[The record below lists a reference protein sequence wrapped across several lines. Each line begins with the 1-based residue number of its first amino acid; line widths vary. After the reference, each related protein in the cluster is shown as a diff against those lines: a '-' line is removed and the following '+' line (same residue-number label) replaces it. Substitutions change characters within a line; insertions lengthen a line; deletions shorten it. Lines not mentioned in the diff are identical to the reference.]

1 MAAPPGPHGSEQ
13 SGDCPAGVG
22 TAPLDG
28 VTVVTL
34 EQAVAAPFATRQLAD
49 LGARVIKVE
58 RPGGGDFARGYD
70 ATVKGLSS
78 HFVWLNRS
86 KESLAL
92 DLKRPQAREVVAK
105 LIDRA
110 DVFVQNLAPG
120 AADRLGLDA
129 GTLRGRRPRLIVCNV
144 SGYGATGPFR
154 DKKAYDLLV
163 QAEAGLVSITGT
175 PDQVVKSSISVADIA
190 AGMYAYSGVL
200 TALFRRE
207 RSGVGATFEV
217 SMLEALGEWMGFP
230 LYYTLYGGTPPA
242 RSGARHAAIAPYGP
256 FTGADGETVFLGL
269 QNEREWVRFCAEV
282 LERPALATDPRF
294 DANARRVAN
303 RDALEAAIGEVF
315 GTLTAEQIVARLD
328 AAQIA
333 NGRMNSVAQLA
344 AHPQLAAR
352 DRWREVASA
361 AGPLRATLPPAAL
374 DGAEPRM
381 GAIPEVGE
389 HTGAILAEL
398 GYAPATVAAWRE
410 AGIA

>member
-1 MAAPPGPHGSEQ
+1 MAG
-13 SGDCPAGVG
+13 
-22 TAPLDG
+22 PLDG

-58 RPGGGDFARGYD
+58 RPVVGDFARGYD

-86 KESLAL
+86 KESLTL
-92 DLKRPQAREVVAK
+92 DLKRPEARAVVGK
-105 LIDRA
+105 LIDGA

-120 AADRLGLDA
+120 AAARLGLDA
-129 GTLRGRRPRLIVCNV
+129 AVLRGRRPRLVVCNV
-144 SGYGATGPFR
+144 SGYGASGPYR

-207 RSGVGATFEV
+207 RSGEGATVEV
-217 SMLEALGEWMGFP
+217 SMLEALAEWMGFP
-230 LYYTLYGGTPPA
+230 LYYTVYGGAPPA

-256 FTGADGETVFLGL
+256 FEGADGETVFLGL
-269 QNEREWVRFCAEV
+269 QNEREWVRFCADV
-282 LERPALATDPRF
+282 LERPGLAADSRF
-294 DANARRVAN
+294 DANAKRVAN
-303 RDALEAAIGEVF
+303 RDALESVIREVF
-315 GTLTAEQIVARLD
+315 ARLTAAEIVARLD

-333 NGRMNSVAQLA
+333 SGRMNSVAQLA

-352 DRWREVASA
+352 DRWREVASS
-361 AGPLRATLPPAAL
+361 AGPLRATLPPATL

-381 GAIPEVGE
+381 DAIPEVGE
-389 HTGAILAEL
+389 HTDAILAAL
-398 GYAPATVAAWRE
+398 GYPPATVAAWRSS
-410 AGIA
+410 GIV

>member
-1 MAAPPGPHGSEQ
+1 MAR
-13 SGDCPAGVG
+13 
-22 TAPLDG
+22 PLDG
-28 VTVVTL
+28 VTVVAL

-49 LGARVIKVE
+49 LGARVVKVE
-58 RPGGGDFARGYD
+58 RPVVGDFARGYD
-70 ATVKGLSS
+70 ATVRGLSS

-86 KESLAL
+86 KESLTL
-92 DLKRPQAREVVAK
+92 DLKRPEARGVVAK
-105 LIDRA
+105 LIEGA

-129 GTLRGRRPRLIVCNV
+129 GTLRARRPRLVVCNV
-144 SGYGATGPFR
+144 SGYGATGPYR

-190 AGMYAYSGVL
+190 AGMYAWSGVL

-207 RSGVGATFEV
+207 RSGEGATIEV

-230 LYYTLYGGTPPA
+230 LYYTLYGGAPPA

-256 FTGADGETVFLGL
+256 FEGADGETVFLGL

-282 LERPALATDPRF
+282 LERPALAADPRF

-303 RDALEAAIGEVF
+303 REALEAAIREVF
-315 GTLTAEQIVARLD
+315 ANLTAEEIVARLD
-328 AAQIA
+328 AARIA

-344 AHPQLAAR
+344 EHPQLRAR
-352 DRWREVASA
+352 GRWREVPSS
-361 AGPLRATLPPAAL
+361 AGPLRAALPPAIL
-374 DGAEPRM
+374 DGSEPRM
-381 GAIPEVGE
+381 DAVP
-389 HTGAILAEL
+389 
-398 GYAPATVAAWRE
+398 R
-410 AGIA
+410 